1 MTEEEFKEYQAA
13 HQRKHQVR
21 AMEQE
26 AHRAQAITIGKT
38 GACSTEITL
47 RGVDG
52 NYLFGVYHPA
62 EVIELINQLSANI
75 GCHIHIKPRDDFA
88 SYREWKELG
97 EDDLA
102 HLNGWA
108 PFPEMVS
115 NYPAI
120 GKGALSLDRPFR
132 FQDPKLLSEFK
143 AKIEEQLKLQ
153 AEAEAV
159 SKEKEN
165 AVATKKAVNQRST
178 KRSRT
183 ATK

>member
-1 MTEEEFKEYQAA
+1 MFRSKLPCNGGYRRAGSCFMESSIMTEEEFKEYQAA
-13 HQRKHQVR
+13 HHRKHQVR

-102 HLNGWA
+102 HLNGHA
-108 PFPEMVS
+108 PFPEMMS

-120 GKGALSLDRPFR
+120 GKGALSLDRPFK
-132 FQDPKLLSEFK
+132 FQDPKLLTTVKEE
-143 AKIEEQLKLQ
+143 IE
-153 AEAEAV
+153 
-159 SKEKEN
+159 
-165 AVATKKAVNQRST
+165 T
-178 KRSRT
+178 
-183 ATK
+183 